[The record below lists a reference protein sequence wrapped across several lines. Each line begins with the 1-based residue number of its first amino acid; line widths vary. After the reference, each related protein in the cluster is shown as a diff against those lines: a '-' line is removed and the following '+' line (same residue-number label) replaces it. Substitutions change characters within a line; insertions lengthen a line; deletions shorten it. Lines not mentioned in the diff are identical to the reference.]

1 MAQGINYP
9 ILLNP
14 PKKVDISYER
24 FKKLSYMGLAS
35 IFCSYKL
42 LIGKTENEYI
52 LYMNEGTEQSF
63 CHNKRFDDLQKC
75 WFINSSA
82 ELVYC
87 KIPLNHPLIDIINRK
102 FSHLIME

>member
-1 MAQGINYP
+1 MTQGIHYP

-14 PKKVDISYER
+14 PTKVPITFEQ

-35 IFCSYKL
+35 IFCNYKV
-42 LIGKTENEYI
+42 LIGKSEDTYT

-63 CHNKRFDDLQKC
+63 CHNKRFEDLQTS

-87 KIPLNHPLIDIINRK
+87 KVPINHPLIDIINRK